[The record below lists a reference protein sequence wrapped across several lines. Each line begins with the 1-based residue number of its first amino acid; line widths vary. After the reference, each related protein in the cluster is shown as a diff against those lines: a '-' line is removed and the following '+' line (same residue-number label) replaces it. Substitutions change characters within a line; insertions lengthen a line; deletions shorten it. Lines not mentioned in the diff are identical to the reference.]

1 MIAAICCRC
10 RRELGE
16 KGGILLSAPE
26 REGALD
32 GLFCDWVVKYHVCA
46 ACMEAVLEWLKTP
59 TAEAAPPVAEKCATC
74 HGMGHVS
81 VSNERTTRTEP
92 CPTCTNPFES
102 PPISTT
108 GYKYPPATPPPAR
121 SRLHAACCREVAGGL
136 CARTAE
142 HPGDCD
148 PRVAHEDGRTW
159 TLQMVPPAAIVQTP
173 PAHTGPTTTHVLF
186 EGHALCGFMA
196 GGVPSG
202 WPDGHNWVSIA
213 DVRVQ
218 EEPPEASRIPL
229 RFSIPSLKENC
240 EPCRR
245 CLTLVPVSSLTRSR
259 A

>member
-46 ACMEAVLEWLKTP
+46 ACMEPLLGWLKVPSQPSTLRCNCG
-59 TAEAAPPVAEKCATC
+59 AELNRCVKCGAGEPVGTVVCPVAERKAGRKPVVEYHTC
-74 HGMGHVS
+74 S
-81 VSNERTTRTEP
+81 
-92 CPTCTNPFES
+92 
-102 PPISTT
+102 
-108 GYKYPPATPPPAR
+108 
-121 SRLHAACCREVAGGL
+121 LHYETMLG
-136 CARTAE
+136 TADLAYDR
-142 HPGDCD
+142 GF
-148 PRVAHEDGRTW
+148 RQGFGRTSSNPRRP
-159 TLQMVPPAAIVQTP
+159 TTQSGPTP
-173 PAHTGPTTTHVLF
+173 STPSPTTTHVLF

-213 DVRVQ
+213 DVLVQ

-229 RFSIPSLKENC
+229 RFSIPALKDDY